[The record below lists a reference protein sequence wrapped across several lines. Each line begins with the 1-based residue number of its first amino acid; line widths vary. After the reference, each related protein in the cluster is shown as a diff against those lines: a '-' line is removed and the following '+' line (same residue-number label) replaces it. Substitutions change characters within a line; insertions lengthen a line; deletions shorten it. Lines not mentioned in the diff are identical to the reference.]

1 MEVHFMILILTFS
14 ITNSFFKCFKI
25 MVKHSIQTGSSSHL
39 SIKIT
44 HIFNF
49 FLVEKLLVMALILRS
64 WLFKKKIHMQPPQ
77 NCNSSSSALEAH
89 EFISIHSSST
99 RSNRINLRW
108 PSLGKLSNC
117 QYLLS
122 GDQILLVHL
131 SLHR

>member
-1 MEVHFMILILTFS
+1 MILILTFS

-64 WLFKKKIHMQPPQ
+64 
-77 NCNSSSSALEAH
+77 
-89 EFISIHSSST
+89 
-99 RSNRINLRW
+99 
-108 PSLGKLSNC
+108 
-117 QYLLS
+117 
-122 GDQILLVHL
+122 
-131 SLHR
+131 